1 MNPIPFRS
9 SRVLTALIALVGF
22 LLTGCSSPVVSN
34 ADPSVDFSNY
44 QTYAFLSDVA
54 EDKSQYESIE
64 RAYLKN
70 AVGREMSQRG
80 FKKDN
85 ANPDVVINFAV
96 QTQEKLQ
103 SRSVPTGG
111 YDFGY
116 DPFYDVYGPGWGT
129 TYTTRIDQYT
139 EGKLVIDM
147 IEVEGR
153 RVVWQGSTKGRLTD
167 KALQN
172 YQVTLDEAVT
182 EIFAEFPLTR

>member
-85 ANPDVVINFAV
+85 ANPDVVINFAGK
-96 QTQEKLQ
+96 TAIEK
-103 SRSVPTGG
+103 RT
-111 YDFGY
+111 D
-116 DPFYDVYGPGWGT
+116 
-129 TYTTRIDQYT
+129 
-139 EGKLVIDM
+139 
-147 IEVEGR
+147 R
-153 RVVWQGSTKGRLTD
+153 RLRFWL
-167 KALQN
+167 
-172 YQVTLDEAVT
+172 
-182 EIFAEFPLTR
+182 

>member
-1 MNPIPFRS
+1 MNLISFRS
-9 SRVLTALIALVGF
+9 RCVLALLIAMGGF

-34 ADPSVDFSNY
+34 TDPSVDFSNY

-54 EDKSQYESIE
+54 EDNSQYESIE

-70 AVGREMSQRG
+70 AVEREMSQRG
-80 FKKDN
+80 FRKDN

-96 QTQEKLQ
+96 QTQEKVQ

-116 DPFYDVYGPGWGT
+116 DPFYDAYGPGWGT

-147 IEVEGR
+147 VEVEGR

-172 YQVTLDEAVT
+172 YQATLDEAVS
-182 EIFAEFPLTR
+182 EIFAQFPLTR